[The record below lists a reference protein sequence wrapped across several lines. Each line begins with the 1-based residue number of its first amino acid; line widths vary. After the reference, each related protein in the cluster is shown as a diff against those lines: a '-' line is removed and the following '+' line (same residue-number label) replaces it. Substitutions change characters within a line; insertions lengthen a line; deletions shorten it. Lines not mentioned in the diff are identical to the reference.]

1 MNKWLWKIND
11 LGQIR
16 LIEAMLGVIII
27 VLTLITIMR
36 LTPPQ
41 KTIYLRETS
50 DLRRFAYNLLNTMAN
65 ARVFEDIV
73 VRGNLSGRDWEDE
86 MKMFLSINMPPQ
98 IIFSADFYELRMN
111 ESGVIRHKLNRKPVS
126 NTDEYLS
133 KIVEAESVTYT
144 YVCVG
149 EPDRTRGTVLVIIL
163 RLGYGG

>member
-1 MNKWLWKIND
+1 MYKQVLKINN

-16 LIEAMLGVIII
+16 LIEVILGVIII

-73 VRGNLSGRDWEDE
+73 VGGNLSGNNWEDE

-111 ESGVIRHKLNRKPVS
+111 ESGVIWHKLNRKPIS
-126 NTDEYLS
+126 NTEEYLS